1 MHIHHGH
8 ILGLAAFIIPGTA
21 VFLPLSVAPISYIFA
36 AIFLLMSGRRL
47 LAVSAALKPLQVCTL
62 LLGWI
67 AISLIWTVDQS
78 MALEKFPRLVLGVF
92 LGTLPIAA
100 AALLSD
106 MEKSRFIKLL
116 VPGYGWCLL
125 LLVLGLMREY
135 GDLLPF
141 VAPHNGIPGK
151 EDFRMN
157 RGATIL
163 VLFLWPVLM
172 LTWRRPLLSLFLC
185 AAVLFPSVYSRCDA
199 AIAGLAVSGMVFAV
213 ARVWPRAT
221 LNMAMACCILYILA
235 APFLHAKLTDPK
247 HWGVTGKLMEAEQ
260 TWMPRSAY
268 HRLLIWDFTAEKALE
283 RPITGWGFYSSRVI
297 PGGKEKLDSHE
308 DALPLHPHNGVLQIW
323 AELGGVGALLLVLL
337 CLSIRRAMTRIRSL
351 PECAIGIS
359 MFMCAFVIICVSYG
373 IWQSWW
379 IAALLLVSAFFVGA
393 KQEAPQSAGARDG

>member
-1 MHIHHGH
+1 MQIHHGH
-8 ILGLAAFIIPGTA
+8 ILGLAAFIIPGAA
-21 VFLPLSVAPISYIFA
+21 VFIPLSVAATSYIFA

-47 LAVSAALKPLQVCTL
+47 LAAGAALKPLQVCAL
-62 LLGWI
+62 LLCWI
-67 AISLIWTVDQS
+67 GISLIWTVDES
-78 MALEKFPRLVLGVF
+78 IALEKFPRLVIGVV
-92 LGTLPIAA
+92 LGTLLIAA
-100 AALLSD
+100 AALLSNT
-106 MEKSRFIKLL
+106 EKSQFAKLL
-116 VPGYGWCLL
+116 VPAYAWCLL
-125 LLVLGLMREY
+125 LLVLGLMRED

-141 VAPHNGIPGK
+141 VAPQNGIPGK
-151 EDFRMN
+151 EIFRMN
-157 RGATIL
+157 RGTTIL

-172 LTWRRPLLSLFLC
+172 VGWRRPLLSIALVI
-185 AAVLFPSVYSRCDA
+185 AVTLTSVYSSSDA
-199 AIAGLAVSGMVFAV
+199 TIAGLAVSGVVFAL
-213 ARVWPRAT
+213 ARAWPRTT
-221 LNMAMACCILYILA
+221 LNLAMACCILYILT

-337 CLSIRRAMTRIRSL
+337 CLSIRRAMTQLRN
-351 PECAIGIS
+351 PQECAIGTSI
-359 MFMCAFVIICVSYG
+359 FMCAFVIICVSYG